1 MFLQITIRC
10 LMHILFIGY
19 GKTSQRVAKQLFQQN
34 HQITTV
40 SRHAKDADFAQHL
53 IQDVHQLDLTHVQPI
68 DVVYVLLSPSESG
81 VEAYQRIYVDTVAP
95 IIQALENHPIQRII
109 IVSSTRVYGENKGE
123 RIDDDSIIRPS
134 DVQGELLLKMERLWQ
149 KAYPS
154 QCIIVRP
161 AGIYGTSVARMI
173 KLAETTRTYPNI
185 HWSNRIHID
194 GLAGFLAHLIYVEH
208 AEKSYI
214 CTNNKPQPLHETLL
228 WFQQKLNLPELV
240 LQSWNASG
248 KRIFSERMVLSG
260 FKVERDVNKDYSCL
274 FIV

>member
-1 MFLQITIRC
+1 
-10 LMHILFIGY
+10 MHILFIGY

-40 SRHAKDADFAQHL
+40 SRHAKDDDFAQHL

-81 VEAYQRIYVDTVAP
+81 VEAYQRIYVDTVTP

-123 RIDDDSIIRPS
+123 RIDDDSIIQPS
-134 DVQGELLLKMERLWQ
+134 DVQAELLLKMEQLWQ
-149 KAYPS
+149 QAYPS

-161 AGIYGTSVARMI
+161 TGIYGTSVARMI
-173 KLAETTRTYPNI
+173 KLAEATRTYPNI

-194 GLAGFLAHLIYVEH
+194 DLAGFLAHLIHVGH